1 MSSYHF
7 DHLHQVTPDPEKAAR
22 FYVNMFGAR
31 VVDTRNIADGRVLI
45 SMELGGAPVSLISPT
60 TQDQEAPSPPK
71 YYGFHHIG
79 IRTDD
84 IDTAVTELKA
94 KGVKFTREI
103 TEPIPGIRMTFLL
116 GPDNVPIELL
126 QRN

>member
-1 MSSYHF
+1 MSNYHF
-7 DHLHQVTPDPEKAAR
+7 DHLHQVTPNPEKAAQ
-22 FYVNMFGAR
+22 FYVNIFGAK
-31 VVDTRNIADGRVLI
+31 VLNTQSTPDGRALI

-60 TQDQEAPSPPK
+60 TQNQEAPTPPK
-71 YYGFHHIG
+71 YYGFHHFG

-84 IDTAVTELKA
+84 IDTAVSELKA
-94 KGVKFTREI
+94 KGVEFTQEI
-103 TEPIPGIRMTFLL
+103 SEPIPGIRMTFLL

>member
-7 DHLHQVTPDPEKAAR
+7 DHLHQVTPDPDKAAQ

-31 VVDTRNIADGRVLI
+31 VLDTRNVPDGRVLI

-60 TQDQEAPSPPK
+60 TQDQENPSPPK
-71 YYGFHHIG
+71 YYGLHHFAIK
-79 IRTDD
+79 TDD
-84 IDTAVTELKA
+84 IDTAVAELKA
-94 KGVKFTREI
+94 KGVKFTQEI

-116 GPDNVPIELL
+116 GPDKVPIELL
-126 QRN
+126 QRS